1 MRWLDMAITVV
12 FIVGGTLFC
21 GPRFLLA
28 WLRSSVS
35 EAVLRFRR
43 PLASMPSRTRWMR
56 RRRIRHAQAQSLERC
71 DLAPGEWLEFRR
83 ITGRI
88 ANGVLA
94 ESEGQR

>member
-1 MRWLDMAITVV
+1 MRCLCMAIVAV
-12 FIVGGTLFC
+12 FFAAGTLFC

-28 WLRSSVS
+28 WLRAWLSD
-35 EAVLRFRR
+35 ARLRFRR

-56 RRRIRHAQAQSLERC
+56 RRRIRHAQSLERC
-71 DLAPGEWLEFRR
+71 DLSPGEWLEFRR

>member
-1 MRWLDMAITVV
+1 MAILAV
-12 FIVGGTLFC
+12 FFAAGTLFC

-28 WLRSSVS
+28 WLRASAS

-43 PLASMPSRTRWMR
+43 PLASMPSRTRRVR
-56 RRRIRHAQAQSLERC
+56 RRRLRHAQAQSLERC
-71 DLAPGEWLEFRR
+71 DLTPGEWLEFRR

-94 ESEGQR
+94 ESEGRK